1 MATKVYEL
9 LERSDGIDWPGQLE
23 VGQWFLGQEAVFSTP
38 SDNFVVI
45 TSDLWPKDTVRLIPA
60 KHTKCIG
67 TVTEDGNFNME
78 SHAVTPLPK
87 AEADSIAKTLG
98 LHYVTFG
105 IESWVYQL
113 FQHIAEER
121 GVIVKTVI
129 REALTEYAA
138 QRRNSV

>member
-1 MATKVYEL
+1 MTTKIYEL
-9 LERSDGIDWPGQLE
+9 LDRTDGVDWPDQLYA
-23 VGQWFLGQEAVFSTP
+23 GQWFLGQEALLSTATE
-38 SDNFVVI
+38 DFVVVI
-45 TSDLWPKDTVRLIPA
+45 SNLWPKNTVRLIPA
-60 KHTKCIG
+60 KYTKTIG

-87 AEADSIAKTLG
+87 AEADAIAKTLG
-98 LHYVTFG
+98 LHYVTFC

-138 QRRNSV
+138 QHRNSI